1 MFTKG
6 PMASI
11 HLYTLEQSWTSNCVT
26 RYRYVYSGNL
36 HTRGEPKIRKFF
48 FLVGRGA
55 VLPSA
60 PAWCLYM
67 TALHISWLSGVLE
80 ERSIRSV
87 WLFSWASVIV
97 FINILIADLKEQR
110 VYIKFCFGLGK
121 TAVETVTLIREFAK
135 KKFWARQGF
144 TNGVVAS
151 NVLTCDLKTNRD
163 LDVLQKA

>member
-36 HTRGEPKIRKFF
+36 HTRGEQKIRIF
-48 FLVGRGA
+48 FLEGRGA
-55 VLPSA
+55 VLPTA
-60 PAWCLYM
+60 PARCLYM

-87 WLFSWASVIV
+87 
-97 FINILIADLKEQR
+97 
-110 VYIKFCFGLGK
+110 
-121 TAVETVTLIREFAK
+121 
-135 KKFWARQGF
+135 
-144 TNGVVAS
+144 
-151 NVLTCDLKTNRD
+151 
-163 LDVLQKA
+163 